1 MSSDSLPDQCLLV
14 GRSAAAHRVVAGP
27 RVRIP
32 HAGRGVW
39 GGQVMPKSETHRILC
54 ALVAGRDPRSTQ
66 LLPGGSILHTPD
78 VLRALLLAVSAL
90 EAAAA
95 RERRRAALPPN
106 VGREWTHSEDAA
118 LRLELAGEVPISA
131 IASRHGRSIRAI
143 ELRVRKMGL
152 EGG

>member
-1 MSSDSLPDQCLLV
+1 
-14 GRSAAAHRVVAGP
+14 
-27 RVRIP
+27 
-32 HAGRGVW
+32 
-39 GGQVMPKSETHRILC
+39 MPKSETHRVLC
-54 ALVAGRDPRSTQ
+54 ALVAGRDPRSAQ

-95 RERRRAALPPN
+95 RKRRRAALPPN
-106 VGREWTHSEDAA
+106 VGREWTRSEDAT
-118 LRLELAGEVPISA
+118 LRFELAGEVPITA